1 MTVYEIDGTRF
12 STLEEFYGEIDRVL
26 GLSNW
31 GRNLDALD
39 DVLQGGFGTPDE
51 GFTIRW
57 KNHTLSRERLGYPET
72 VRQLKL
78 RLEHCHAANRVLVSK
93 DLEMAQVH
101 QGQTV
106 FDWVVTIIRDHGRG
120 GKQEQD
126 TVELVLD

>member
-1 MTVYEIDGTRF
+1 
-12 STLEEFYGEIDRVL
+12 
-26 GLSNW
+26 
-31 GRNLDALD
+31 LDALD